1 MSARSLSIFLRMFM
15 NNGSSL
21 LHLHSIIEMQ
31 TIAAGV
37 DPYENENSSGNGS
50 SVSNL
55 QFGLIWNWRP
65 MNKGQ
70 RFIGH
75 NGVSIGATNSTLVNE
90 KGSIGVIVL
99 TNGNKSLDNNRSNKV
114 KEIILQIQ
122 MMHFDCFTS

>member
-1 MSARSLSIFLRMFM
+1 
-15 NNGSSL
+15 
-21 LHLHSIIEMQ
+21 MQ

-37 DPYENENSSGNGS
+37 DPYENENSTGNGS

-99 TNGNKSLDNNRSNKV
+99 TNGNKSLDNNR
-114 KEIILQIQ
+114 
-122 MMHFDCFTS
+122 